1 MRKPIFLS
9 LFGLLTIIL
18 AACAAPEAPT
28 TGPVAA
34 EFITDLGGRE
44 VTIMVENEYPPFNSL
59 DLDTDEG
66 VGWDYDTWREICSRL
81 NCVPVFT
88 EAAWPPF
95 EMMAAG
101 ELDVAADGITIK
113 LGRSQIIDYSDPYIE
128 YGMVMMM
135 RTDNV
140 FETEEEFAASDARIA
155 SQAGTTNE
163 AAALALVGEG
173 RVDNFVEWPIAVE
186 ALLVGDADGVAI
198 DDVAA
203 VAYINEVQSRINVS
217 GHFSIQKIEN
227 DFSGGCGFDISWADG
242 GAGVDDHQRKPLLA
256 KLDCHP
262 FRLILGA
269 FIIVTE
275 GGGIERRFLV
285 CRVAILQ
292 KPDTADGTGID
303 RFG

>member
-9 LFGLLTIIL
+9 LFGLLAVIL

-28 TGPVAA
+28 GPVAI

-59 DLDTDEG
+59 DPDTDEG

-140 FETEEEFAASDARIA
+140 FETAEDFAAADTRVA

-163 AAALALVGEG
+163 AAALALVGED
-173 RVDNFVEWPIAVE
+173 RVDNYGEWPIAVE
-186 ALLVGDADGVAI
+186 AVLTGDADGIAI

-203 VAYINEVQSRINVS
+203 VDYIRQHPDDLMAGFHLTS
-217 GHFSIQKIEN
+217 GEFLAFVYPPGS
-227 DFSGGCGFDISWADG
+227 
-242 GAGVDDHQRKPLLA
+242 PLIG
-256 KLDCHP
+256 P
-262 FRLILGA
+262 
-269 FIIVTE
+269 VNQ
-275 GGGIERRFLV
+275 V
-285 CRVAILQ
+285 LQ
-292 KPDTADGTGID
+292 DMLNDGTLDEICQKWLL
-303 RFG
+303 RNCSAEE

>member
-1 MRKPIFLS
+1 MRKFIYLG
-9 LFGLLTIIL
+9 LFGLLAVVL
-18 AACAAPEAPT
+18 AACAAPEGP
-28 TGPVAA
+28 TGPVEV

-81 NCVPVFT
+81 NCVPIFT

-140 FETEEEFAASDARIA
+140 FETAEEFAGSDARIA

-173 RVDNFVEWPIAVE
+173 RVDNYGEWPITVE
-186 ALLVGDADGVAI
+186 ALLAGDADGVAI

-203 VAYINEVQSRINVS
+203 VAYINEHPDELMS
-217 GHFSIQKIEN
+217 GFHLT
-227 DFSGGCGFDISWADG
+227 SGEFLAFVYPPGS
-242 GAGVDDHQRKPLLA
+242 PLIG
-256 KLDCHP
+256 P
-262 FRLILGA
+262 
-269 FIIVTE
+269 VNQ
-275 GGGIERRFLV
+275 V
-285 CRVAILQ
+285 LQ
-292 KPDTADGTGID
+292 DMLNDGTLDEICQKWLL
-303 RFG
+303 RNCSAEE